1 MNIVKNVMDKIK
13 DMIKNHKKLSL
24 ALLLLITVSIIGTVV
39 LLNKPKTVEQPNV
52 TETKQEV
59 KDEKKTSTKEDK
71 KSDEKKKDNNDTDK
85 KSESKTSDKKEDVK
99 ADDKKAD
106 TKAEETNNTTSNT
119 TVAPTDNT
127 TSTTSVTP
135 KNDTPKNTETTTSN
149 KPDNV
154 PAPCVPTYTTV
165 NHPAVGHYEQREIMP
180 AYNKPIYAEKLVGG
194 QTGRLYNNTSEFLSQ
209 DDDFSYS
216 VQQVQVDTEYVPAV
230 YDNVWVEDQP
240 AYTTTEASGC

>member
-1 MNIVKNVMDKIK
+1 MNKIINT
-13 DMIKNHKKLSL
+13 IKNHKKLAI
-24 ALLLLITVSIIGTVV
+24 ALLLLVIISIIGTIIV
-39 LLNKPKTVEQPNV
+39 LNKPKTVEQPKV
-52 TETKQEV
+52 AETKQEV

-71 KSDEKKKDNNDTDK
+71 KSDEKKNDDK
-85 KSESKTSDKKEDVK
+85 KSDEKKTDVK
-99 ADDKKAD
+99 PEATATPSNDA
-106 TKAEETNNTTSNT
+106 TVEETQNTTSNN
-119 TVAPTDNT
+119 VSNN
-127 TSTTSVTP
+127 TSTT
-135 KNDTPKNTETTTSN
+135 NNNTYNSTSN
-149 KPDNV
+149 N
-154 PAPCVPTYTTV
+154 PAPTPCVPTYTTV
-165 NHPAVGHYEQREIMP
+165 THPAVGHYEQREIMP

>member
-1 MNIVKNVMDKIK
+1 MNKIINT
-13 DMIKNHKKLSL
+13 IKNHKKLAI
-24 ALLLLITVSIIGTVV
+24 ALLLLITISVIGTFIV
-39 LLNKPKTVEQPNV
+39 LNKPKTIEQPKV
-52 TETKQEV
+52 AETKQEV

-71 KSDEKKKDNNDTDK
+71 KSDDKKNDDK
-85 KSESKTSDKKEDVK
+85 KSDEKKTDVK
-99 ADDKKAD
+99 PEATAAPSNDATVEE
-106 TKAEETNNTTSNT
+106 TKNTASNNTSTTTNNTSSNSTSN
-119 TVAPTDNT
+119 N
-127 TSTTSVTP
+127 
-135 KNDTPKNTETTTSN
+135 
-149 KPDNV
+149 NV

-165 NHPAVGHYEQREIMP
+165 THPAVGHYEQREIMP

-194 QTGRLYNNTSEFLSQ
+194 QTGRTYNSVNEFLSQ